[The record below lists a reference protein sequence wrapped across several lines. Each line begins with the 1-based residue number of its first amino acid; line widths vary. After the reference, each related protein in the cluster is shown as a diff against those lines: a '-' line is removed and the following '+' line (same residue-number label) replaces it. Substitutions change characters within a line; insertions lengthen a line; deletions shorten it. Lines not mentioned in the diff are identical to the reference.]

1 MKKFLLVLSCC
12 LATWCSVLAGPK
24 SSPEISLM
32 QASAPAAT
40 NYPAVIN
47 SAYHDPDN
55 HVIVVNC
62 DQNNS
67 GSLAFFRELGG
78 TRPEIYRDKNSSIG
92 KGKTVEIPLEREWEL
107 AEGIT
112 ILISVGD
119 GVNICGGRYVKLKHP
134 NPDAKISKISYI
146 PASKKVRVEYSIINP
161 KSDLCYIRVTKDRL
175 NGQEIVPKTNISSS
189 STVFEIPSSKFTKG
203 ALYCVEIS
211 VGSSVKRS
219 QNYIFDNVRSG
230 YMGAVSVNDYNVT
243 FNYTMKNA
251 SDPYIAIKQGS
262 KYGPVVK
269 KIQITNTNGDYKE
282 KSLYY
287 PSVLKEKTTYVADLF
302 DGSEDLR
309 IFSEEFT
316 IPEKEPVIIEP
327 LCFEWHFDEGAN
339 QIKVWCTR
347 APSSSVYIE
356 VYNCNN
362 GVQGS
367 IQGHASGNSK
377 DVHSISIPRATAK
390 GQGYIIHVSSGSEK
404 KSLQVYIANHLNK

>member
-24 SSPEISLM
+24 SSPEMSLM

-47 SAYHDPDN
+47 SAYHDPYK

-119 GVNICGGRYVKLKHP
+119 GVNICGGRYVRLEHP

-211 VGSSVKRS
+211 VGSSVKKY

-230 YMGAVSVNDYNVT
+230 YMRNVSFDDESPRIV
-243 FNYTMKNA
+243 FNYNIKNA
-251 SDPYIAIKQGS
+251 SNPYIAIKQGS
-262 KYGPVVK
+262 KDGPVVK
-269 KIQITNTNGDYKE
+269 KIQIENTNGDYKDAF
-282 KSLYY
+282 LYSY
-287 PSVLKEKTTYVADLF
+287 STVLKEKTTYVAGLY

-309 IFSEEFT
+309 IFSEYFR
-316 IPEKEPVIIEP
+316 IPEKKKDNYNYNVICPWDPNINMFHIILSKNVDPNVKVNIWVEPMNGGTYQYTVPNGDPKEDYYFGMP
-327 LCFEWHFDEGAN
+327 S
-339 QIKVWCTR
+339 WCKGKYYVVRVRWT
-347 APSSSVYIE
+347 
-356 VYNCNN
+356 N
-362 GVQGS
+362 GEE
-367 IQGHASGNSK
+367 ASCL
-377 DVHSISIPRATAK
+377 ILP
-390 GQGYIIHVSSGSEK
+390 
-404 KSLQVYIANHLNK
+404 